1 MRLEPIAE
9 GVLVHESE
17 CIQSRATV
25 VLGPSGALVVDPGIT
40 RAELAGIAA
49 ALRDL
54 GQPVVAAFATHPD
67 WDHTLWI
74 EELGDAPRFGTAAC
88 AAAMAELRARP
99 DWPEELAP
107 WLPPEFIDDIPLE
120 LLGLITAVPDA
131 PTHVPWNGP
140 AVRILEHRGHAAG
153 HAALLVEERRVLIAG
168 DMVSDVLVPFLDL
181 EGPDPTGDY
190 LAGLDVL
197 EGVADAVDV
206 VVPGHGSVGDGAE
219 LRARIAL
226 DRAYVTAL
234 RDGREPDD
242 PRIGPSAP
250 LDWMA
255 DVHRAQAAA
264 LAALRAHPLV
274 E

>member
-1 MRLEPIAE
+1 MTFEPIAD

-25 VLGPSGALVVDPGIT
+25 VLGPSGALDVDPGIT
-40 RAELAGIAA
+40 RAELAAIAA
-49 ALRDL
+49 ALREL
-54 GQPVVAAFATHPD
+54 EQPAVAAFATHPD
-67 WDHTLWI
+67 WDHVLWHAD
-74 EELGDAPRFGTAAC
+74 LGEAPRFGTAAC
-88 AAAMAELRARP
+88 AAAMAELLEHP
-99 DWPEELAP
+99 DWQEELVP
-107 WLPPEFIDDIPLE
+107 WLPPEFVDDIPLE

-131 PTHVPWNGP
+131 STHVPWDGP

-168 DMVSDVLVPFLDL
+168 DMVSDILVPFLDMG
-181 EGPDPTGDY
+181 GPDPIGDY

-197 EGVADAVDV
+197 EGVTDAAEVF
-206 VVPGHGSVGDGAE
+206 VPGHGSVGDGAE

-242 PRIGPSAP
+242 PRIGPAAP

-255 DVHRAQAAA
+255 DVHRAQAEA
-264 LAALRAHPLV
+264 LARRPLV